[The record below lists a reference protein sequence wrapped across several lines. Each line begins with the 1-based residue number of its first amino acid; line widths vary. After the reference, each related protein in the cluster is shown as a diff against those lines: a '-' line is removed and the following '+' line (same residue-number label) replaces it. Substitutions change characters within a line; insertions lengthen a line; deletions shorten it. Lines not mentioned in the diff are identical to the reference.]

1 MPIVSPS
8 MAHPTLTE
16 PTYVRPPF
24 WKPVLA
30 WIGLVLGGL
39 IAVTAIAT
47 LGSDGLTSAAMALL
61 GLAAALPGGW
71 WLYCEHKDRVRAEED
86 FQLDRQAA
94 LAGQA
99 MAGYVSPDAL
109 GPLTWDT
116 PLTPFRRRW
125 SSVGYAAAALFVGF
139 VALIAA
145 AGPAPVP
152 AVEPTSGGAAAT
164 STVTSTARAAAPT
177 TTVTQTATTSES
189 TVPAAAVAESEAARE
204 QAARESAARRQ
215 AARESASRER
225 AAATQQPTQPAYTPE
240 PRSTSV
246 PAPAPVAEAAP
257 QSAYYPNCS
266 AARAAGAAPLY
277 RGQPGYAAKLDRD
290 NDGVA
295 CE

>member
-47 LGSDGLTSAAMALL
+47 LGSDGLMSAAMALL

-125 SSVGYAAAALFVGF
+125 SSVGSAAAALFVGF

-152 AVEPTSGGAAAT
+152 AVEPTSGGSAAT
-164 STVTSTARAAAPT
+164 GTVTSTARAAAPT

-189 TVPAAAVAESEAARE
+189 TVPAAAVADSE
-204 QAARESAARRQ
+204 AARESAAREQ
-215 AARESASRER
+215 VARESASRER